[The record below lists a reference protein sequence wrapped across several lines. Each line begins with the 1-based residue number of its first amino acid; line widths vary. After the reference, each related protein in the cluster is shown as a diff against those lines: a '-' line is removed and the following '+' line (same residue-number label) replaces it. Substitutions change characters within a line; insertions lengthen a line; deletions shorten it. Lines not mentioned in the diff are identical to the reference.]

1 MPTTYNMKQGE
12 DLYRGIYE
20 YDYEPFEWVRDPN
33 TNRSVRRVTG
43 PVETGQFVRGPYKQ
57 ISHVKATATR
67 ERQRTPSL
75 RLVRVEK
82 VSGWEEV
89 EIV

>member
-12 DLYRGIYE
+12 DLYRGIFE
-20 YDYEPFEWVRDPN
+20 YDYEPFEWVRDP
-33 TNRSVRRVTG
+33 
-43 PVETGQFVRGPYKQ
+43 VETRQFMVGPYKS
-57 ISHVKATATR
+57 ITPIKAAVT
-67 ERQRTPSL
+67 RQRRYYPAA
-75 RLVRVEK
+75 RLVKVEK